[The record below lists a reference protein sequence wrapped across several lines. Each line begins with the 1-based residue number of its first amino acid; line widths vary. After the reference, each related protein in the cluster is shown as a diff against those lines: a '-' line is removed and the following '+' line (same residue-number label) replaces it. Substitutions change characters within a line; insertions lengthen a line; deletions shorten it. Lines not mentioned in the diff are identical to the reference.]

1 MSFSEYA
8 CKTGEDGWVGVK
20 KNPDKKG
27 VVVCGSVGEV
37 ANDLTFGTANAFDL
51 KTESTKKFNKDI
63 YLENEFKEY
72 KNTVWT
78 NLALFDE
85 GQLRQRV
92 AYALYQ
98 IIPIGTPDTGVAS
111 TEIWLQYYDIF
122 VRVSE
127 NDLCNS

>member
-1 MSFSEYA
+1 MRIQYYHSKLRQLSY
-8 CKTGEDGWVGVK
+8 
-20 KNPDKKG
+20 
-27 VVVCGSVGEV
+27 
-37 ANDLTFGTANAFDL
+37 LML
-51 KTESTKKFNKDI
+51 HIYI

-98 IIPIGTPDTGVAS
+98 IIPIGTPDTAVAS

-122 VRVSE
+122 VRVSA
-127 NDLCNS
+127 NDLRNS